1 MKSVFLF
8 SNRLKSFIA
17 ISFLPFKIVLLIG
30 LPVKMTSLS
39 ETSFKTLKAEQIKLA
54 FLANHLVVNPGKE
67 FCSCKIIGILG
78 FCVTATNNGT
88 ALAYPPVPITNR
100 GLKSL

>member
-1 MKSVFLF
+1 MKRVFLF
-8 SNRLKSFIA
+8 SERLKSFIPNF
-17 ISFLPFKIVLLIG
+17 FLPFKIVLLIG
-30 LPVKMTSLS
+30 FPVKMTSLS
-39 ETSFKTLKAEQIKLA
+39 ETSFKILKAEQIKLD

-78 FCVTATNNGT
+78 FCVMATNKGI
-88 ALAYPPVPITNR
+88 ALAYPPVPITKP